1 MSGTTGIFFRLIP
14 FLQEYQ
20 VSPFFK
26 TLLTLAL
33 TAITTHSSAQ
43 ITLYEHENF
52 KGKPLVADRAIN
64 DLARADYSNRA
75 SSAVVVGEP
84 WEVCDQS
91 EYRGRC
97 ILLRA
102 GNYPALDVVDMNDR
116 ANSLRPLGARGAA
129 DGRFVPPAPPV
140 PQSTQ
145 ITLYEHENFQGRP
158 FAADRSIG
166 DLGRVGFSNRA
177 SSAVVSGDSW
187 EICDENE
194 FRGRCV
200 MLRAGNYPALDVMGL
215 NGRISSVRALSHRGR
230 VDDRPQEAMV
240 TSVRAVLGLP
250 QRLCWIELEPM
261 AAGSTPVPPAQ
272 QMGARRPLTKDL
284 RRCDILPSQA
294 RPEYWEITYVFR
306 GQEYRTQVSSQPGH
320 TVTVDERGTHRS
332 H

>member
-1 MSGTTGIFFRLIP
+1 MSRSL
-14 FLQEYQ
+14 
-20 VSPFFK
+20 K

-33 TAITTHSSAQ
+33 AAVTTQASAQ

-52 KGKPLVADRAIN
+52 KGRPLVADRSIN
-64 DLARADYSNRA
+64 DLSRADYGNRA

-102 GNYPALDVVDMNDR
+102 GNYPALDVMDMNDR
-116 ANSLRPLGARGAA
+116 ANSARPLGLRGAA
-129 DGRFVPPAPPV
+129 DGRFVAPAPPG
-140 PQSTQ
+140 PQGTQ

-158 FAADRSIG
+158 FAADRSMG

-177 SSAVVSGDSW
+177 SSAVVTGDSW

-200 MLRAGNYPALDVMGL
+200 LLRAGNYPALDAVGL
-215 NGRISSVRALSHRGR
+215 NDRISSMRAFSHRGR
-230 VDDRPQEAMV
+230 GEDRPQEASV

-250 QRLCWIELEPM
+250 QRRCWVELEPM
-261 AAGSTPVPPAQ
+261 AAGGTPVPPAQ
-272 QMGARRPLTKDL
+272 QMGAHRPLTKDL
-284 RRCDILPSQA
+284 RRCDSLPSQA

-306 GQEYRTQVSSQPGH
+306 GAEYRTQVSSQPGH
-320 TVTVDERGTHRS
+320 TITVDERGSHRS
-332 H
+332 Y

>member
-1 MSGTTGIFFRLIP
+1 MSP
-14 FLQEYQ
+14 FL
-20 VSPFFK
+20 K
-26 TLLTLAL
+26 TLLTLAVS
-33 TAITTHSSAQ
+33 AAATHSGAQ

-52 KGKPLVADRAIN
+52 KGRPLLVERALN
-64 DLARADYSNRA
+64 DLTRADYGNRA

-91 EYRGRC
+91 EYSGRC

-102 GNYPALDVVDMNDR
+102 GNYPALDVMDMNDR
-116 ANSLRPLGARGAA
+116 ASSVRPLGARGAA
-129 DGRFVPPAPPV
+129 DGRFAPPAPPV
-140 PQSTQ
+140 PHMTQ

-158 FAADRSIG
+158 FAADRSMG

-177 SSAVVSGDSW
+177 SSAVVTGDAW

-200 MLRAGNYPALDVMGL
+200 VLRAGNYPALDVVGL
-215 NGRISSVRALSHRGR
+215 NDRISSVRALSHRGR
-230 VDDRPQEAMV
+230 GADRPHEAAV
-240 TSVRAVLGLP
+240 TSVRAVLALP
-250 QRLCWIELEPM
+250 QRRCWVELEPM
-261 AAGSTPVPPAQ
+261 AAGGTPVLPAQ
-272 QMGARRPLTKDL
+272 QMGARRPLTQDL
-284 RRCDILPSQA
+284 RRCDVLPSQT

-320 TVTVDERGTHRS
+320 TIIVDERGSHRS